1 MVISYEL
8 AISFE
13 VWGIVGFVTMGALG
27 GVSLGL
33 ALKRKVVA
41 LALLGAIGF
50 GAGIFAGFYIGEE
63 FGGEYLGLAFIL
75 AFTVAGMIGG
85 VALGLALRNWRN
97 IIGLTLAGAI
107 GFFIGSTGGMS
118 ILSFSLAFIP
128 MGIIVYLYQSL

>member
-63 FGGEYLGLAFIL
+63 FGGGVLRSRIYSSIHRGRDDWRSSLRVSLTKLEEYYW
-75 AFTVAGMIGG
+75 V
-85 VALGLALRNWRN
+85 
-97 IIGLTLAGAI
+97 
-107 GFFIGSTGGMS
+107 
-118 ILSFSLAFIP
+118 
-128 MGIIVYLYQSL
+128 